1 MDAAALQRRRR
12 ERAAFHELLDLSP
25 QAREARLADY
35 AGDDPALARAL
46 RATLAAADEDVIAD
60 IASGDRP
67 DAGERHAEERGPTV
81 VSGRFRLLRLLGI
94 GGMGE
99 VHLAERID
107 DVQQRVALKLVRDDL
122 PISHARARRERQ
134 ILAKLNHA
142 HIAGLIDTGI
152 AQTGQPWFA
161 MEYVEGERIT
171 DWCDRRRLDVR
182 ARARLLARVC
192 AAVQFAHRNLVLH
205 RDLKPSNILVDAEG
219 APKLLDFGIAKLL
232 DATDEQETRTLALTL
247 AYAAPEQLRGEAAT
261 TSSDVYQLGLILYEL
276 ACGVTAR
283 GAHALVQ
290 QDGIASLPRPGHVLA
305 ALAARDRQAL
315 DRLAQLRATRPDRLR
330 RQLGG
335 DFARVLAK
343 ATDDDPRAR
352 YATAQALADDLER
365 WADGLPVTA
374 HRGSLAYRL
383 RKLVRRHALAASA
396 ILALSLGM
404 IATTFLAL
412 DQARQ
417 ERRQRSR
424 AEQQQRAAERQQQ
437 LADQQR
443 LHAETLLGFMRDVF
457 REGDPDHAQGAVLS
471 AVDLLSRAS
480 AKLDQRTD
488 ISENARA
495 VLLTEIGDVFN
506 QLGQPQLALGPAQ
519 RAQALLLPQRD
530 RYPGDYLKN
539 ISTLADIHLGLSRY
553 QDTADIIETALALAQ
568 QTVDVRRHWHAD
580 LLQMHAYALLRLG
593 RTAEAVT
600 ETRTV
605 LAELDESGD
614 NSSQSFAGTLNTA
627 TNVFID
633 AGEHREADALHRR
646 LDAVIDA
653 NPALEQSNVLHT
665 AANKGVADYARGDAD
680 GAIAVLAPLVP
691 RFVSALGPAHFRT
704 VSARVWLALSH
715 LAQGNYASAGSEI
728 DAIDAALATRP
739 AFDLQAQLMAGTLKA
754 KYLLCSGRTA
764 EADALIRKLLE
775 LSRANAQ
782 SSNTWLGLNG
792 LLADVLL
799 QQGRFRAAVDLLQPM
814 LAEQEKTAGSKLH
827 WTIAVREDTLGRAY
841 LLQGDWPRSQAHL
854 QRAIAAFSESQGAD
868 KPSTL
873 RSEIHLLWAQ
883 ALSMHDPAAIDRL
896 AGKRTELATALGGD
910 AKPQLW
916 QLDLLIDDLARTFGR
931 PGIDSA
937 QREHALAGLAQLRGG
952 RPAGP
957 FVGLNRF

>member
-1 MDAAALQRRRR
+1 MDAAALQRKRR
-12 ERAAFHELLDLSP
+12 ERAVFHELLDLP
-25 QAREARLADY
+25 RGAREARLDDY
-35 AGDDPALARAL
+35 ARDDPALAQAL
-46 RATLAAADEDVIAD
+46 RATLAAADEDVVAD
-60 IASGDRP
+60 VAAGERP
-67 DAGERHAEERGPTV
+67 DAGEPPAVERSPTV

-99 VHLAERID
+99 VYLAERID

-134 ILAKLNHA
+134 ILARLNHA

-152 AQTGQPWFA
+152 AKTGQPWFA

-171 DWCDRRRLDVR
+171 DWCDRRRLDLRV
-182 ARARLLARVC
+182 RARLLARVC

-290 QDGIASLPRPGHVLA
+290 QTGTAALPRPGQVLA
-305 ALAARDRQAL
+305 ALVARDRQEL

-383 RKLVRRHALAASA
+383 RKLVRRHALATSA
-396 ILALSLGM
+396 IFLLSLGM

-412 DQARQ
+412 DQAHRERQ
-417 ERRQRSR
+417 QRSR

-437 LADQQR
+437 LAEQQR
-443 LHAETLLGFMRDVF
+443 LHAETLLGFLRDVF

-471 AVDLLSRAS
+471 AVDLLGRAS

-488 ISENARA
+488 LGEDARA
-495 VLLTEIGDVFN
+495 VLLAEIADVFN
-506 QLGQPQLALGPAQ
+506 KLGQTQRALGPAQ

-539 ISTLADIHLGLSRY
+539 ISTLADVHLGLSRY
-553 QDTADIIETALALAQ
+553 QDAADVIETALPLAQ
-568 QTVDVRRHWHAD
+568 QTVDAQRHWHAD
-580 LLQMHAYALLRLG
+580 LLQLHAYALLRLG
-593 RTAEAVT
+593 RAAEAVA
-600 ETRTV
+600 ETGTV
-605 LAELDESGD
+605 LAELDESGGK
-614 NSSQSFAGTLNTA
+614 NSQSLVDTLNIAA
-627 TNVFID
+627 TVFID
-633 AGEHREADALHRR
+633 SGETRQADALYRR
-646 LDAVIDA
+646 LDAIIEA
-653 NPALEQSNVLHT
+653 NPTLEQSGVLQ
-665 AANKGVADYARGDAD
+665 AASRKGVAEYARGDAN
-680 GAIAVLAPLVP
+680 AAATILAPLVP
-691 RFVSALGPAHFRT
+691 RFVNVLGPAHFNT
-704 VSARVWLALSH
+704 LNARVWLALSY
-715 LAQGNYASAGSEI
+715 LAQGNYASAGSEV
-728 DAIDAALATRP
+728 DAIDAALSTRP
-739 AFDLQAQLMAGTLKA
+739 ALDLQTQLMTGALEA
-754 KYLLCSGRTA
+754 KYLLCTGRTV
-764 EADALIRKLLE
+764 EADALIRQLMD
-775 LSRANAQ
+775 LSRSNVQ
-782 SSNTWLGLNG
+782 SRNTWLSLNG
-792 LLADVLL
+792 LLAEVLL
-799 QQGRFRAAVDLLQPM
+799 QQRRFRDAIDLLQPM
-814 LAEQEKTAGSKLH
+814 LREQEGSDGSKLH
-827 WTIAVREDTLGRAY
+827 WTIAVREDSLGRAY
-841 LLQGDWPRSQAHL
+841 LLQGDWPRSRAHL

-883 ALSMHDPAAIDRL
+883 ALSTHDPTALDRL
-896 AGKRTELATALGGD
+896 AGKRTELAAALGGD

-916 QLDLLIDDLARTFGR
+916 QLDLLIDDLARKFGR

-937 QREHALAGLAQLRGG
+937 QRERALAGLAQLRGG